1 MRQNMGRLIHGE
13 VDCENMEL
21 GQRLWAALKDSGP
34 WPMEIIGKLEEE
46 HKDDLSWIYLL
57 DSHVHTV
64 RIKSTCYFPQRKID
78 PPLEA
83 LADWVCS

>member
-1 MRQNMGRLIHGE
+1 MELERLIVRTWNWVSGSE
-13 VDCENMEL
+13 P
-21 GQRLWAALKDSGP
+21 QRLWAALKDSGP
-34 WPMEIIGKLEEE
+34 WPMKIIGKLEEE